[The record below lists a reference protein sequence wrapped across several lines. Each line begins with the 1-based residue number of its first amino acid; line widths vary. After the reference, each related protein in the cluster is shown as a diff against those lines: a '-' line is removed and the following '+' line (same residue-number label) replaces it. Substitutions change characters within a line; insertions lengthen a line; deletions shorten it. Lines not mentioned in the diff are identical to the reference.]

1 MLSSDVPLS
10 ERETRVASVVGRL
23 LAALTV
29 LLIALAPL
37 GRVAHLVIVPHE
49 YCATHGE
56 LVHVEGEGAGEHA
69 SHVDSAK
76 FASVEGVANESEDTH
91 EHCALAGSSSR
102 DMGVVASSRAVV
114 LAVDPSPSPSVGP
127 AEPEPSDSRLI
138 LLIAPKAS
146 PPA

>member
-1 MLSSDVPLS
+1 MRSPGVPWH
-10 ERETRVASVVGRL
+10 ERETRSGSVVARL

-49 YCATHGE
+49 YCAEHGE
-56 LVHVEGEGAGEHA
+56 LVHVEGDGEGAH
-69 SHVDSAK
+69 SHGDSAK
-76 FASVEGVANESEDTH
+76 LASIESVSSESDDAH

-102 DMGVVASSRAVV
+102 DIAVVASSRAVV
-114 LAVDPSPSPSVGP
+114 LAGDASSSPRVGP
-127 AEPEPSDSRLI
+127 AESEPGDARLI

-146 PPA
+146 PPV

>member
-1 MLSSDVPLS
+1 MLSPGVPWR
-10 ERETRVASVVGRL
+10 ERVKRSGSVVGRL

-49 YCATHGE
+49 YCAEHGE
-56 LVHVEGEGAGEHA
+56 LVHVEGDGAHT
-69 SHVDSAK
+69 SHGDSAK
-76 FASVEGVANESEDTH
+76 LASIESVSSESDDAH
-91 EHCALAGSSSR
+91 EHCALAGTSSR
-102 DMGVVASSRAVV
+102 DIAVVASSRSVV
-114 LAVDPSPSPSVGP
+114 LAVDAPSSLVIQS
-127 AEPEPSDSRLI
+127 AEPEPRAFRLI